1 MPDYGPLYQTAG
13 NKFNIDPLLLQSV
26 AEHESDQDPNAVG
39 KPVTLPDGSVQ
50 RAHGLFQLMPGT
62 AKQYNVVDPTDPT
75 SAAFGAANY
84 LDDLLNQNNG
94 NLRVALGI
102 YSRNSPN
109 SPYVNAVMNRYTGLT
124 NAWTGNTAAAPSPS
138 AAPPSQG
145 PAPGAAG
152 PWWAGMVHQPNFA
165 ERQPGVLGAGPGFNP
180 NDPTWQGQNLVQ
192 IPVYGRASPVTVNK
206 MAADSFSG
214 FLGDL
219 AQRGYATPDVQGF
232 NARAKTGGGG
242 LSAHAYGNAID
253 INPNANPYET
263 EKLITNLPSDVS
275 QLAAKWGLTWG
286 GDWNSPKD
294 PMHFEWAG
302 VNPTTGIDYR
312 SGQPVT
318 LVRNDIASG
327 TTQGGGVVA
336 QQQSSPGA
344 PAAPQSKG
352 DLLNNLFSPP
362 VASTQPSAAMPQTVL
377 PPAGP
382 PTGSSQEDLLNG
394 LFALPP
400 APAGAGAAAAPPAA
414 TSALPQPQPAPA
426 AAPSTAPSP
435 QPIPAAPQ
443 PVAPQPIPPA
453 AAPPSAPPAAPAAPP
468 PAPPPSPVPQSWW
481 ERNVV
486 KPVAAI
492 GDPTQPNAQPTTG
505 VPLLDN
511 FGAGLVQSAR
521 DVVQTANNVDA
532 YLAKNIPGYSAL
544 DSMVGYRPQD
554 QAATAAQ
561 TQAYEAQHG
570 GEFSAGA
577 GRLAGN
583 LLLAAPVGAV
593 AGAAGAATKVLPDV
607 APYVAGPLEWATA
620 GGLQN
625 ALTSAGQ
632 TPADWWHDFE
642 TGAAGGAA
650 LRGVTAPVRWLAKP
664 IESATTAIADRLG
677 IDLSTGQAGGATA
690 KMAEDATGAFPGSG
704 AAKFA
709 TQQRQQIAGVIGKE
723 AGMGDG
729 VNQITT
735 SDLNN
740 AEARV
745 GGAIENAT
753 KNITVPSAPLL
764 GDFAHIE
771 NAATLAGPDTQQAHV
786 FRNLSDQILN
796 LASNNNGVIP
806 GDQFARFIA
815 RGGPLDT
822 ALSSSVPEVRSVAN
836 GIKTSLLNA
845 AQQGT
850 PQTATALQDLQN
862 ARYQWKVIQTVRPA
876 IDKTVGGSDEMSLP
890 GLANAIRN
898 EFDMTQPGNMQD
910 LSKLL
915 SGPLRALPS
924 SGTAERALWQRILG
938 GGFELGGGVGAAGSL
953 VAGIPYLGALGAP
966 GAVAPAL
973 IGRYMRYGP
982 GMGINLPAPVNRLLS
997 TTFDRFVPRAAGGPV
1012 GQNWLTQQQA
1022 PPQPV
1027 PGL

>member
-50 RAHGLFQLMPGT
+50 QAHGLFQLMPGT
-62 AKQYNVVDPTDPT
+62 AKQYNVNPTDPT
-75 SAAFGAANY
+75 SAAHGAANY
-84 LDDLLNQNNG
+84 LDDLLNQNDG

-102 YSRNSPN
+102 YSRTGPN

-124 NAWTGNTAAAPSPS
+124 NAWTGNTAATPSPS
-138 AAPPSQG
+138 AASPPQG
-145 PAPGAAG
+145 PAPNASG
-152 PWWAGMVHQPNFA
+152 PWWAGMIHQPNFA
-165 ERQPGVLGAGPGFNP
+165 ERQPGVLGAASGFNP
-180 NDPTWQGQNLVQ
+180 NDPAWQAQNLVQ

-219 AQRGYATPDVQGF
+219 AQRGYLTPDVQGF

-253 INPNANPYET
+253 INPGANPYEAA
-263 EKLITNLPSDVS
+263 KLITNLPSDVS
-275 QLAAKWGLTWG
+275 ELAAKWGLTWG

-312 SGQPVT
+312 GGQPVT
-318 LVRNDIASG
+318 LVRNDVAAPG
-327 TTQGGGVVA
+327 ATQGGGVVA
-336 QQQSSPGA
+336 QQQSSPGG
-344 PAAPQSKG
+344 PAAPQSRD

-362 VASTQPSAAMPQTVL
+362 VAATQPPAAAMPQTVS

-382 PTGSSQEDLLNG
+382 TTGSGRDDLLNG

-400 APAGAGAAAAPPAA
+400 APAGAGA
-414 TSALPQPQPAPA
+414 T
-426 AAPSTAPSP
+426 AAPS
-435 QPIPAAPQ
+435 
-443 PVAPQPIPPA
+443 A
-453 AAPPSAPPAAPAAPP
+453 AAGAGSPAAPAGTIEGAPVVGGSVVAPTQPVPGGPSGAPP
-468 PAPPPSPVPQSWW
+468 TPTVEGAPVVPSAPQSWW

-505 VPLLDN
+505 IPLLDN
-511 FGAGLVQSAR
+511 FGAGLMQSAR

-544 DSMVGYRPQD
+544 DSAVGYRPQD
-554 QAATAAQ
+554 QTATAAQ

-583 LLLAAPVGAV
+583 LLMAAPVGAV
-593 AGAAGAATKVLPDV
+593 AGAVGAATKVLPDV

-650 LRGVTAPVRWLAKP
+650 LRGVTAPLRWLTKP

-729 VNQITT
+729 VKQITT
-735 SDLNN
+735 ADLNN
-740 AEARV
+740 AETRV
-745 GGAIENAT
+745 GSAIENAT

-898 EFDMTQPGNMQD
+898 EFDMTQTGNMQD

-953 VAGIPYLGALGAP
+953 VAGIPYLGAMAGP
-966 GAVAPAL
+966 GAIAPAL

-982 GMGINLPAPVNRLLS
+982 GMGIDLPAPVNRLLG

-1012 GQNWLTQQQA
+1012 GQNWLTGQQA